1 MIFYFGNGCDKDA
14 TSYQHILLLTLQIK
28 LAKLGWILRE
38 TLLSFV
44 LSFFARS
51 GQVCKCTYTVKVE
64 IITYLFF
71 LSIWNAKSMS
81 LLIKFNLNVFYCY
94 IQVLRTTLL
103 WLISDC
109 AHVHQLLPVVLTI
122 KRRIC
127 QIFHT
132 IEIPNFFKFFLRK
145 TRKSQHLFQKKWE
158 RRRFYFLF
166 WGIFQFLDPNT
177 N

>member
-71 LSIWNAKSMS
+71 VDLKCKIHELTNQVQFECFWLLFSS
-81 LLIKFNLNVFYCY
+81 LKNDSFMIDQLYWLDGELVKYFT
-94 IQVLRTTLL
+94 QLR
-103 WLISDC
+103 S
-109 AHVHQLLPVVLTI
+109 
-122 KRRIC
+122 
-127 QIFHT
+127 
-132 IEIPNFFKFFLRK
+132 PNFTWEKLVNCVIFANKVRK
-145 TRKSQHLFQKKWE
+145 EPGSWLSWQIPRLSLTLCA
-158 RRRFYFLF
+158 
-166 WGIFQFLDPNT
+166 
-177 N
+177 